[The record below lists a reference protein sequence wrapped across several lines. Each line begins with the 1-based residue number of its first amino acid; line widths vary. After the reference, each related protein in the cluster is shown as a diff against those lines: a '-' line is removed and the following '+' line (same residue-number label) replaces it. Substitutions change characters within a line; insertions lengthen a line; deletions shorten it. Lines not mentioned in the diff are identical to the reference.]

1 MLWHQ
6 LQGCYDDSMRTTVR
20 LDDELLEQL
29 KARARKENLSL
40 TRLLNRAL
48 RDGLRAPKAVGPGK
62 RRFKQKTHAMGAPK
76 VDLNKALALAA
87 ALEDEEILRELSLGK

>member
-1 MLWHQ
+1 MPWH
-6 LQGCYDDSMRTTVR
+6 LYKRCYDAEMRTTVR

-29 KARARKENLSL
+29 KVKARRENISL

-48 RDGLRAPKAVGPGK
+48 RDGLRARKPAKHEK
-62 RRFKQKTHAMGAPK
+62 RRFKQKTQAMGVPK
-76 VDLNKALALAA
+76 MDLNKALALAA